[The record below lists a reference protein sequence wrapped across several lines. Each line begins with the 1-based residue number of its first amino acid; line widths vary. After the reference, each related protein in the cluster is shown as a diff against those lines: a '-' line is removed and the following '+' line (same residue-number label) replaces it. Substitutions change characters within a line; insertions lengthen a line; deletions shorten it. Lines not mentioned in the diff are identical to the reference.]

1 MFASIWKSD
10 EKLLIFSLLILFLK
24 SFCVEANIYQAF
36 KAVFHHQMKHL
47 EVRQKYSAACRI
59 FNILVSVSYGGET
72 MRLVLDILLQTLRF
86 SIKERMMT
94 K

>member
-1 MFASIWKSD
+1 
-10 EKLLIFSLLILFLK
+10 
-24 SFCVEANIYQAF
+24 
-36 KAVFHHQMKHL
+36 MK
-47 EVRQKYSAACRI
+47 VRQKYSAACRI
-59 FNILVSVSYGGET
+59 FNTLLSVSYGGET

>member
-36 KAVFHHQMKHL
+36 KADTFSDFFVKNTPLPVVFSTLYSVFHTVVKQ
-47 EVRQKYSAACRI
+47 C
-59 FNILVSVSYGGET
+59 VSYLIYYF
-72 MRLVLDILLQTLRF
+72 RH
-86 SIKERMMT
+86 
-94 K
+94 

>member
-1 MFASIWKSD
+1 MFASLWKSD

-24 SFCVEANIYQAF
+24 SFCVEANIYQTF
-36 KAVFHHQMKHL
+36 KAAFHHQMKHL

-59 FNILVSVSYGGET
+59 FNTLLSVSYGGET
-72 MRLVLDILLQTLRF
+72 MRLVLDILIQTLRL

>member
-1 MFASIWKSD
+1 MQNCS
-10 EKLLIFSLLILFLK
+10 LILFLK
-24 SFCVEANIYQAF
+24 SFHVETNIYQAF

-59 FNILVSVSYGGET
+59 FNTLLSVSYGGET
-72 MRLVLDILLQTLRF
+72 MRLVLDILQTLRS